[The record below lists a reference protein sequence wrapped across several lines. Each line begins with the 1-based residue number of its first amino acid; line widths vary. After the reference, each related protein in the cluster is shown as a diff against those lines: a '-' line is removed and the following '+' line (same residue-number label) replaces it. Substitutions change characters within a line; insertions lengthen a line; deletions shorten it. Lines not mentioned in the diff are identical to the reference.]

1 MFWLLGFECMGAWR
15 PLSLQLGA
23 RYVEAWLRLMWR
35 VHGGLGEAWRPLEA
49 PSEPIQKSDQFKTP
63 NPEPSSILAGLN
75 AVGRFL
81 EAPET
86 GVFSI
91 RSKSKSGK

>member
-1 MFWLLGFECMGAWR
+1 MGAWR
-15 PLSLQLGA
+15 PLSPQLGA
-23 RYVEAWLRLMWR
+23 RYVEAWLLLMWR
-35 VHGGLGEAWRPLEA
+35 VHGGLGEAWRFLEA
-49 PSEPIQKSDQFKTP
+49 PSGPIQKSHQFKAP
-63 NPEPSSILAGLN
+63 NPETSSILTGLT